1 MINDTSAMVMDPTVK
16 RRLAVAS
23 MVGTVAMCD

>member
-1 MINDTSAMVMDPTVK
+1 MINDVSAMVTDPLAK